1 MTGASL
7 DEQALIKG
15 LENAKC
21 GEFVERSSDDTI
33 TIILNENEYV
43 YDVIHVN
50 EFSSDR
56 KMMSVLVRDR
66 IDGKAY
72 VLAKGAESQI
82 MHRLTEQSER
92 G

>member
-15 LENAKC
+15 LESAKC
-21 GEFVERSSDDTI
+21 GEFVERTSDTI
-33 TIILNENEYV
+33 TIILEENEYL

-56 KMMSVLVRDR
+56 KMMSVVVRDQ
-66 IDGKAY
+66 IDGKVY

-82 MHRLTEQSER
+82 MQRLTR
-92 G
+92 